1 MKKLPIPENYQG
13 VMPYIIVKNAAG
25 FMQWCKDVLD
35 ATERFSKQA
44 EGGEGIMHAE
54 IVIAGAT
61 VMLGDASEQW
71 HVNTAGMFVYVEDA
85 DKTYAKALEKGAKSL
100 LAPVTQPY
108 GRTCGV
114 MDPYGNTWW
123 PTTAGSGTGEGM

>member
-1 MKKLPIPENYQG
+1 MKKLNLPEGYQG

-35 ATERFSKQA
+35 ATERFTKMV
-44 EGGEGIMHAE
+44 EGGDTIMHAE
-54 IVIAGAT
+54 ISIAGAT
-61 VMLGDASEQW
+61 VMLAESSEQW
-71 HVNTAGMFVYVEDA
+71 YVNTAGMFVYVEDA
-85 DKTYAKALEKGAKSL
+85 DRAYAKAMERGAKSL
-100 LAPVTQPY
+100 LEPVNQPY

-123 PTTAGSGTGEGM
+123 PTTAG